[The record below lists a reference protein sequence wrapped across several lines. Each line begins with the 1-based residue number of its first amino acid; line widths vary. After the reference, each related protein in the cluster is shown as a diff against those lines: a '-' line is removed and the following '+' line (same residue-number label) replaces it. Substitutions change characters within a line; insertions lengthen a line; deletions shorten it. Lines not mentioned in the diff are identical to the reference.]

1 MKKVKVLQVLNELN
15 IGGIQV
21 FVMNVYRNIDRD
33 TVQFDFLLSSPRK
46 GAFEEEIEE
55 MGGHIYRVTP
65 RRESVVKNLCDLKRF
80 FKQHSDYDCVHCHF
94 SNLSY
99 ITPLVYAKKVG
110 IPIRIIHSHSTNLPN
125 NIIHK
130 CLHSIN
136 KKRINHLA
144 THFFACSD
152 LAGTWLFGGSAAYKK
167 MVLIN
172 NGIKTDDYKYNEIIS
187 RKMKEKFGV
196 TGKTVYGTVGTFC
209 EAKNHTFIIELFA
222 SLHEKNKDSV
232 LLIAVVEPDNE
243 IVKKMITEYNL
254 QDSIKLLGLRSDIS
268 DVLQCYDCYLM
279 PSKWE
284 GFPVSLLEAQAS
296 GLLCFVSNNV
306 TKQAK
311 INHNVYY
318 LDLDEGVEKWAN
330 VIESHMLGNTRIR
343 DVDLIVEAGFDISKT
358 SKELSLIYD
367 GKRL

>member
-1 MKKVKVLQVLNELN
+1 MKKIKVLQVLNELN

-21 FVMNVYRNIDRD
+21 FVMNVYRNINRNA
-33 TVQFDFLLSSPRK
+33 VQFDFLLSSPK
-46 GAFEEEIEE
+46 IGAFEEEIEE
-55 MGGHIYRVTP
+55 MGGHIYRVTS
-65 RRESVVKNLCDLKRF
+65 RRESVVKNICDLKEF
-80 FKQHSDYDCVHCHF
+80 FRQHSDYDCVHCHF

-152 LAGTWLFGGSAAYKK
+152 LAGTWLFGGSAAYHK

-172 NGIKTDDYKYNEIIS
+172 NGIKTKDYQYNKIIAQE
-187 RKMKEKFGV
+187 MKEKLGV

-209 EAKNHTFIIELFA
+209 EAKNHPFIIELFA
-222 SLHEKNKDSV
+222 SLYKKNKNAV
-232 LLIAVVEPDNE
+232 LLIAGVKPDNE
-243 IVKKMITEYNL
+243 IMNKMIRDYDL
-254 QDSIKLLGLRSDIS
+254 QDSVKLLGLRSDIPN
-268 DVLQCYDCYLM
+268 VLQCYDCYLM

-296 GLLCFVSNNV
+296 GLLCFVSSSV

-311 INHNVYY
+311 INYNVYY
-318 LDLDEGVEKWAN
+318 LDLSEGVEKWTD
-330 VIESHMLGNTRIR
+330 VIESHMSNNIRIEN
-343 DVDLIVEAGFDISKT
+343 VNLIIEAGFDISKT
-358 SKELSLIYD
+358 AEKLLSVYAGENI
-367 GKRL
+367 